1 MRRIM
6 LIGSGGSGKST
17 LARKLG
23 DRLALPV
30 HHLDMLMWRPG
41 WELLPRSEQTAVQSR
56 LIDEKQWIIDGN
68 YSGSMD
74 MRIAAADTVILLD
87 INRVICVYR
96 ALKRTWTYRNTSR
109 PDMNPGCEERFDL
122 HFLKWIWD
130 YKKRNLPAVLE
141 MLGQLPADKRVIILR
156 SAKEVDSFL
165 EDVEKRAAG

>member
-1 MRRIM
+1 MQKIM

-23 DRLALPV
+23 DRLGLPV

-41 WELLPRSEQTAVQSR
+41 WQLLPRDEQTEVQSR
-56 LIDEKQWIIDGN
+56 LIDEKRWIIDGN

-87 INRVICVYR
+87 IPRVICVYR
-96 ALKRTWTYRNTSR
+96 ALKRTWTYRNTAR

-122 HFLKWIWD
+122 HFIKWIW
-130 YKKRNLPAVLE
+130 YFRKRSLPAILE

-156 SAKEVDSFL
+156 SAKEVNTFL
-165 EDVEKRAAG
+165 ANVEKRAVG